1 MNMDNL
7 CMGCMNELYGEDK
20 CPNCGFYVNTP
31 QISPYLPLKSQI
43 GDRYIIGKMMNA
55 NSEGATYIG
64 FDSVRKT
71 PVTVREF
78 LPEQFADRGDDGKI
92 LCIKNGYEELFEKYL
107 GKFLD
112 MWRRLARL
120 RGLSALVPVVDII
133 ESNNTAYAISEYIE
147 SISLREFLL
156 KSQTG
161 YLNWSKAKVLF
172 MPVLSAL
179 SSIHD
184 AGVIH
189 GGINPGNL
197 LIGRDGKLHLTGFS
211 INEAHLYG
219 SDLIPEFFDGYTP
232 IEQYSNNYS
241 FGIWSDIY
249 SFSAVIYRSLV
260 GAVPQDAVSR
270 SVNDQLIIP
279 ARYAEIIPIYV
290 INALMNGLQIEPNER
305 TLDAET
311 LREELSATPSNVVS
325 SFSGASVS
333 PKAPAPVA
341 EPKQPEEQESSAVKT
356 VLVTFLIILITG
368 LLVFGGYLAYDRFIA
383 PKDDAITDSD
393 TVEEVKTFVVEDFR
407 YGTAAQNLS
416 YNQILNSQQKRF
428 NITIKE
434 EYSKDVPKDYII
446 EQSIAPGKEVTY
458 GTELVLTVSLGK
470 EYVAIPNVMD
480 YQIDNAKSAL
490 ENAGFEVSV
499 IEDEN
504 DGTHD
509 ADRVCQITPGAG
521 ESVEKGSTV
530 CIHIYG
536 KPPETVP
543 DTENDTGFEV
553 EPESEAESESGTRTF
568 GGRLFGNLPDISDIL
583 SR

>member
-1 MNMDNL
+1 MNIDNL
-7 CMGCMNELYGEDK
+7 CMGCMNELYGEEK

-64 FDSVRKT
+64 YDSVRKT

-78 LPEQFADRGDDGKI
+78 LPEQFASRTADSNMLFVNAGF
-92 LCIKNGYEELFEKYL
+92 EAVFEKYL
-107 GKFLD
+107 AKFLD
-112 MWRRLARL
+112 MWRKIARL

-133 ESNNTAYAISEYIE
+133 EDNNTAYVITEYVE
-147 SISLREFLL
+147 SITLREFLL

-172 MPVLSAL
+172 MPVLSVL
-179 SSIHD
+179 SSLH
-184 AGVIH
+184 GVGIIH
-189 GGINPGNL
+189 GGINPDNL
-197 LIGRDGKLHLTGFS
+197 LIGRDGKLRLTGFS
-211 INEAHLYG
+211 VNEAHLQG
-219 SDLIPEFFDGYTP
+219 SDLTPELFDGYTP
-232 IEQYSNNYS
+232 IEQYNSNYN
-241 FGIWSDIY
+241 FGFWSDIY

-260 GAVPQDAVSR
+260 GTVPQDAVSR
-270 SVNDQLIIP
+270 LVNDQLIIP

-290 INALMNGLQIEPNER
+290 INALMNGLQIEPSER

-325 SFSGASVS
+325 SFSGSSVP
-333 PKAPAPVA
+333 PKATPTTPAA
-341 EPKQPEEQESSAVKT
+341 EIQQPEKQESSTAKT
-356 VLVTFLIILITG
+356 VLITFLVILITG
-368 LLVFGGYLAYDRFIA
+368 LLVFGGYLAYNHFLA
-383 PKDDAITDSD
+383 PKDDATPGDG
-393 TVEEVKTFVVEDFR
+393 VEDVKTFVVEDFR
-407 YGTAAQNLS
+407 YGTASQNLT

-428 NITIKE
+428 KITIKE

-446 EQSIAPGKEVTY
+446 EQSIAPNEVVPY
-458 GTELVLTVSLGK
+458 GTELILTVSLGK
-470 EYVAIPNVMD
+470 EYVRIPNVMD
-480 YQIDNAKSAL
+480 FQVDNAVASL

-504 DGTHD
+504 DGTHK
-509 ADRVCQITPGAG
+509 ADSVHQITPGAG
-521 ESVEKGSTV
+521 ESAEKASTV

-536 KPPETVP
+536 KVPEP
-543 DTENDTGFEV
+543 DTSSRYGDLV
-553 EPESEAESESGTRTF
+553 
-568 GGRLFGNLPDISDIL
+568 GNLPDISNII

>member
-1 MNMDNL
+1 MNIDDL
-7 CMGCMNELYGEDK
+7 CMGCMNELFGEEK

-31 QISPYLPLKSQI
+31 QISPYLPLKSHI

-55 NSEGATYIG
+55 NSEGATYMG
-64 FDSVRKT
+64 YDSVRKS

-78 LPEQFADRGDDGKI
+78 LPERFVTRNSDSPMLFINA
-92 LCIKNGYEELFEKYL
+92 GYEELFEKYL

-112 MWRRLARL
+112 MWRKLARL

-133 ESNNTAYAISEYIE
+133 ESNNTAYVITEYIE
-147 SISLREFLL
+147 SITLREFLL

-179 SSIHD
+179 SNIHD
-184 AGVIH
+184 VGIIH
-189 GGINPGNL
+189 GGINPDSL

-211 INEAHLYG
+211 VNEAHLEG

-232 IEQYSNNYS
+232 IEQYGYNYN

-260 GAVPQDAVSR
+260 GSVPQDAVSR

-290 INALMNGLQIEPNER
+290 INALMNGLQIEPNDR
-305 TLDAET
+305 TIDAET
-311 LREELSATPSNVVS
+311 LREELSATPGNVVS
-325 SFSGASVS
+325 SFSGSSVP
-333 PKAPAPVA
+333 PKSTPTPTAT
-341 EPKQPEEQESSAVKT
+341 PKLPEKEESSTAKT
-356 VLVTFLIILITG
+356 VLITFLVILITG
-368 LLVFGGYLAYDRFIA
+368 LLAFGSYLTYEHFFADK
-383 PKDDAITDSD
+383 PSQGPND
-393 TVEEVKTFVVEDFR
+393 TVDEEKTFVVEDFR
-407 YGTAAQNLS
+407 YGTASQNLT
-416 YNQILNSQQKRF
+416 YNQIFNSQQKRF
-428 NITIKE
+428 KITAKE

-446 EQSIAPGKEVTY
+446 AQSIEPGGVVPY
-458 GTELVLTVSLGK
+458 GTELVLTVSKGK
-470 EYVAIPNVMD
+470 EYVRIPDVMN
-480 YQIDNAKSAL
+480 YHVDNAVSSL
-490 ENAGFEVSV
+490 ENAGFVVSV

-509 ADRVCQITPGAG
+509 ADSVYQITPDVG
-521 ESVEKGSTV
+521 ESAEKGSTV

-536 KPPETVP
+536 KPPEP
-543 DTENDTGFEV
+543 DTSSV
-553 EPESEAESESGTRTF
+553 L
-568 GGRLFGNLPDISDIL
+568 GGLVGNLPSISDIL

>member
-1 MNMDNL
+1 MNIDNL
-7 CMGCMNELYGEDK
+7 CMGCMNELYGEEK
-20 CPNCGFYVNTP
+20 CPNCGFYANTP

-55 NSEGATYIG
+55 NSEGATYMG
-64 FDSVRKT
+64 YDSVRKS

-78 LPEQFADRGDDGKI
+78 LPEQFAGRNEDSQM
-92 LCIKNGYEELFEKYL
+92 LFIKDGYEELFEKYL

-133 ESNNTAYAISEYIE
+133 ENNNTAYVITEYIE
-147 SISLREFLL
+147 SITLREFLL

-184 AGVIH
+184 IGIIH
-189 GGINPGNL
+189 GGINPDSL

-211 INEAHLYG
+211 VNEAHLEG

-232 IEQYSNNYS
+232 IEQYGYNYN

-260 GAVPQDAVSR
+260 GSVPQDAVSR

-290 INALMNGLQIEPNER
+290 INALMNGLQIDPNER

-311 LREELSATPSNVVS
+311 LREELSATPGNVVS
-325 SFSGASVS
+325 SFSGASVP
-333 PKAPAPVA
+333 PKSNPNPVS
-341 EPKQPEEQESSAVKT
+341 ETKQPEPQESSTAKT
-356 VLVTFLIILITG
+356 VLITFLAILITG
-368 LLVFGGYLAYDRFIA
+368 LLAFGCYLTYEHFFANKPA
-383 PKDDAITDSD
+383 TDSGE
-393 TVEEVKTFVVEDFR
+393 TVDEVKTFVVEDFR
-407 YGTAAQNLS
+407 YGTASQNLT

-428 NITIKE
+428 KITIKE

-446 EQSIAPGKEVTY
+446 EQSVAPNEVVPY
-458 GTELVLTVSLGK
+458 GTDLVLTVSLGK
-470 EYVAIPNVMD
+470 EYVRIPNVMNFHV
-480 YQIDNAKSAL
+480 DNAVSSL
-490 ENAGFEVSV
+490 EEAGFEVSV

-504 DGTHD
+504 DGTHE
-509 ADRVCQITPGAG
+509 ADSVCQITPEAG
-521 ESVEKGSTV
+521 ESAEKGSTV

-536 KPPETVP
+536 KPPEP
-543 DTENDTGFEV
+543 DT
-553 EPESEAESESGTRTF
+553 SSAI
-568 GGRLFGNLPDISDIL
+568 GGLVGNLPGISDIL
-583 SR
+583 TR

>member
-1 MNMDNL
+1 MNIDNL
-7 CMGCMNELYGEDK
+7 CMGCMNELYGEEK
-20 CPNCGFYVNTP
+20 CPNCGFYTNTP

-43 GDRYIIGKMMNA
+43 GDRYIIGKMISS
-55 NSEGATYIG
+55 NSEGATYMG
-64 FDSVRKT
+64 YDSVRKS

-78 LPEQFADRGDDGKI
+78 LPEQFAGRNEDSQM
-92 LCIKNGYEELFEKYL
+92 LFIKDGYEELFEKYL

-133 ESNNTAYAISEYIE
+133 ENNNTAYVITEYIE
-147 SISLREFLL
+147 SITLREFLL

-184 AGVIH
+184 IGIIH
-189 GGINPGNL
+189 GGINPDSL

-211 INEAHLYG
+211 VNEAHLEG
-219 SDLIPEFFDGYTP
+219 SDFNPEFFDGYTP
-232 IEQYSNNYS
+232 IEQYGYNYN

-260 GAVPQDAVSR
+260 GTVPQDAVSR

-290 INALMNGLQIEPNER
+290 INALMNGLQIDPNER

-311 LREELSATPSNVVS
+311 LREELSATPGNVVS
-325 SFSGASVS
+325 SFSGASVP
-333 PKAPAPVA
+333 PKSNPNPVS
-341 EPKQPEEQESSAVKT
+341 ETKQPEPQESSTAKT
-356 VLVTFLIILITG
+356 VLITFLAILITG
-368 LLVFGGYLAYDRFIA
+368 LLAFGGYLVYDHFMA
-383 PKDDAITDSD
+383 SKDDATPGDS
-393 TVEEVKTFVVEDFR
+393 VEEVKTFVVEDFR
-407 YGTAAQNLS
+407 YGTASQNLT

-428 NITIKE
+428 KITIKE

-446 EQSIAPGKEVTY
+446 EQSVAPNEVVPY
-458 GTELVLTVSLGK
+458 GTDLVLTVSLGK
-470 EYVAIPNVMD
+470 EYVRIPNVMNFHV
-480 YQIDNAKSAL
+480 DNAVSSL
-490 ENAGFEVSV
+490 EEAGFEVSV

-504 DGTHD
+504 DGTH
-509 ADRVCQITPGAG
+509 
-521 ESVEKGSTV
+521 
-530 CIHIYG
+530 
-536 KPPETVP
+536 
-543 DTENDTGFEV
+543 
-553 EPESEAESESGTRTF
+553 EAVYSPLRKAA
-568 GGRLFGNLPDISDIL
+568 
-583 SR
+583 

>member
-1 MNMDNL
+1 MNIDNL
-7 CMGCMNELYGEDK
+7 CMGCMNELYGEEK
-20 CPNCGFYVNTP
+20 CPNCGFYTNTP

-55 NSEGATYIG
+55 NSEGAIYMG
-64 FDSVRKT
+64 YDSVRKS

-78 LPEQFADRGDDGKI
+78 LPEQFAGRNEDSKM
-92 LCIKNGYEELFEKYL
+92 LFIKDGYEELFEKYL

-133 ESNNTAYAISEYIE
+133 ESNNTAYVISEHIE
-147 SISLREFLL
+147 SITLREFLL

-161 YLNWSKAKVLF
+161 YLNWNKAKVLF

-189 GGINPGNL
+189 GGINPDNL

-211 INEAHLYG
+211 VNEVHLEG

-232 IEQYSNNYS
+232 IEQYGYNYN

-260 GAVPQDAVSR
+260 GTVPQDAVSR

-290 INALMNGLQIEPNER
+290 INALMNGLQIDPNER

-311 LREELSATPSNVVS
+311 LREELSATPGNVVS
-325 SFSGASVS
+325 SFSGASVP
-333 PKAPAPVA
+333 PKSMPAPAP
-341 EPKQPEEQESSAVKT
+341 EPKEPQNKESSMGKT
-356 VLVTFLIILITG
+356 VLITFLVILITG
-368 LLVFGGYLAYDRFIA
+368 LLVFGGYLAYDHFFA
-383 PKDDAITDSD
+383 NKADVPTDDSI
-393 TVEEVKTFVVEDFR
+393 EEVKTFVVEDFR
-407 YGTAAQNLS
+407 YGTASQNLT

-428 NITIKE
+428 KITIKE

-446 EQSIAPGKEVTY
+446 EQSVAPNEVVPY
-458 GTELVLTVSLGK
+458 GTDLVLTVSLGK
-470 EYVAIPNVMD
+470 EYVRIPNVMNFHV
-480 YQIDNAKSAL
+480 DNAVSSL
-490 ENAGFEVSV
+490 EEAGFEVSV

-504 DGTHD
+504 DGTHE
-509 ADRVCQITPGAG
+509 ADSVYQITPEAG
-521 ESVEKGSTV
+521 ESAEKGSTV

-536 KPPETVP
+536 KPPEP
-543 DTENDTGFEV
+543 DT
-553 EPESEAESESGTRTF
+553 SSAI
-568 GGRLFGNLPDISDIL
+568 GGLVGNLPGISDIL
-583 SR
+583 TR

>member
-1 MNMDNL
+1 MNIDNL
-7 CMGCMNELYGEDK
+7 CMGCMNELYGEEK
-20 CPNCGFYVNTP
+20 CPNCGFYANTP

-55 NSEGATYIG
+55 NSEGATYMG
-64 FDSVRKT
+64 YDSVRKS

-78 LPEQFADRGDDGKI
+78 LPEQFAGRNEDSKM
-92 LCIKNGYEELFEKYL
+92 LFIKDGYEELFEKYL

-133 ESNNTAYAISEYIE
+133 ESNNTAYVISEHIE
-147 SISLREFLL
+147 SITLREFLL

-184 AGVIH
+184 IGIIH
-189 GGINPGNL
+189 GGINPDSL

-211 INEAHLYG
+211 VNEAHLEG

-232 IEQYSNNYS
+232 IEQYGYNYN

-260 GAVPQDAVSR
+260 GTVPQDAVSR

-290 INALMNGLQIEPNER
+290 INALMNGLQIDPNER

-311 LREELSATPSNVVS
+311 LREELSATPGNVVS
-325 SFSGASVS
+325 SFSGASVP
-333 PKAPAPVA
+333 PKSNPNPVS
-341 EPKQPEEQESSAVKT
+341 ETKQPEPQESSTAKT
-356 VLVTFLIILITG
+356 VLITFLAILITG
-368 LLVFGGYLAYDRFIA
+368 LLAFGGYLVYDHFMA
-383 PKDDAITDSD
+383 SKDDATPGDS
-393 TVEEVKTFVVEDFR
+393 VEEVKTFVVEDFR
-407 YGTAAQNLS
+407 YGTASQNLT

-428 NITIKE
+428 KITIKE

-446 EQSIAPGKEVTY
+446 EQSVAPNEVVPY
-458 GTELVLTVSLGK
+458 GTDLVLTVSLGK
-470 EYVAIPNVMD
+470 EYVRIPNVMNFHV
-480 YQIDNAKSAL
+480 DNAVSSL
-490 ENAGFEVSV
+490 EEAGFEVSV

-504 DGTHD
+504 DGTHE
-509 ADRVCQITPGAG
+509 ADSVCQITPEAG
-521 ESVEKGSTV
+521 ESAEKGSTV

-536 KPPETVP
+536 KPPEP
-543 DTENDTGFEV
+543 DT
-553 EPESEAESESGTRTF
+553 SSAI
-568 GGRLFGNLPDISDIL
+568 GGLVGNLPGISDIL
-583 SR
+583 TR